1 MSVLRSV
8 AAPLALLLYAVLSSN
23 CEPVDVALNK
33 PIDARVT
40 CGYSGPEQFLSHR
53 YVYANSSL
61 RLENTETCNDTTSYP
76 PSAMVDGQ
84 DTWWQSASRSNIII
98 VLGPSVNFQAEIS
111 IDLQQVCIH
120 FDASAR
126 IASVRLTCI
135 RMSDQWFKYALWR
148 FMLRQGVRRLHC
160 TYRCCDNYQQYR
172 LLPAI
177 QVCYAEQALFVVA
190 SLRVSVGLF
199 VCLSA
204 QILKKLLIRK

>member
-53 YVYANSSL
+53 YVYANSSI

-84 DTWWQSASRSNIII
+84 QDTWWQSASSSNIII

-126 IASVRLTCI
+126 IASVTCI
-135 RMSDQWFKYALWR
+135 IDEWPMAQIHYWIVSVVAFLR
-148 FMLRQGVRRLHC
+148 FWRRLQKCHE
-160 TYRCCDNYQQYR
+160 
-172 LLPAI
+172 LLP
-177 QVCYAEQALFVVA
+177 Y
-190 SLRVSVGLF
+190 
-199 VCLSA
+199 
-204 QILKKLLIRK
+204 LLTAAPMHADV